1 MVQRC
6 IYFRYFAGLALGL
19 CLVAWAGCVQG
30 PSEAKSPLVASG
42 FGQALDQVDTA
53 TIDACMVCHST
64 REMQRGPVLDGLPEW
79 YLADQLRKFK
89 SGQRGKNAA
98 NRAEALMGVAMAKV
112 ETEAQLAALARHFAG
127 RKPKPSIRVIRGDAV
142 AGKTLYV
149 IRCVSCHGA
158 RGEGKPE
165 IQSPPV
171 NVQEDWFLLDQLRK
185 YANGQRSVHPSDAGG
200 VMMKAA
206 AANLSLNDLRNM
218 VAYIAK
224 DLTVTPLLQKVGP
237 RKK

>member
-1 MVQRC
+1 MVRRWFLLRHC
-6 IYFRYFAGLALGL
+6 AGLASGL
-19 CLVAWAGCVQG
+19 WLVAGAGCVQG
-30 PSEAKSPLVASG
+30 PSEAESLLVAS
-42 FGQALDQVDTA
+42 ALGQVDTA

-112 ETEAQLAALARHFAG
+112 ETEVQLAGLARHFAG
-127 RKPKPSIRVIRGDAV
+127 RKPKPSIRVVRGNIPVGRAH
-142 AGKTLYV
+142 YV
-149 IRCVSCHGA
+149 TRCVSCHGA

-165 IQSPPV
+165 IKSPPV

-185 YANGQRSVHPSDAGG
+185 YAN
-200 VMMKAA
+200 
-206 AANLSLNDLRNM
+206 
-218 VAYIAK
+218 
-224 DLTVTPLLQKVGP
+224 
-237 RKK
+237 

>member
-6 IYFRYFAGLALGL
+6 IYFRYCAGLALGL
-19 CLVAWAGCVQG
+19 WLVAWVGCVQG
-30 PSEAKSPLVASG
+30 PSEAESPIVASA

-79 YLADQLRKFK
+79 YLAEQLRNFK
-89 SGQRGKNAA
+89 SGHRGKNPA
-98 NRAEALMGVAMAKV
+98 NRAEALMGTAMAKV

-127 RKPKPSIRVIRGDAV
+127 RKPQPYIRVVRGNIAIGR
-142 AGKTLYV
+142 AHYAT
-149 IRCVSCHGA
+149 RCASCHGA
-158 RGEGKPE
+158 KGEGKPE
-165 IQSPPV
+165 IKSPPV

-185 YANGQRSVHPSDAGG
+185 YANGQRSVHPSDTGG
-200 VMMKAA
+200 VMMKGA
-206 AANLSLNDLRNM
+206 AANLSLNDLRNT
-218 VAYIAK
+218 VAYISK

-237 RKK
+237 PKK

>member
-1 MVQRC
+1 
-6 IYFRYFAGLALGL
+6 
-19 CLVAWAGCVQG
+19 
-30 PSEAKSPLVASG
+30 
-42 FGQALDQVDTA
+42 
-53 TIDACMVCHST
+53 
-64 REMQRGPVLDGLPEW
+64 MQRGPVLDGLPEW
-79 YLADQLRKFK
+79 YLADQLKKFK

-112 ETEAQLAALARHFAG
+112 ETEVQLAGLARHFAG
-127 RKPKPSIRVIRGDAV
+127 RKPKPSIRVVRGNIPVGRAH
-142 AGKTLYV
+142 YV
-149 IRCVSCHGA
+149 TRCVSCHGA

-200 VMMKAA
+200 VMTKAA
-206 AANLSLNDLRNM
+206 ASNLSLNDLRNM

-237 RKK
+237 PKK

>member
-1 MVQRC
+1 MVRRWFLLRHC
-6 IYFRYFAGLALGL
+6 AGLASGL
-19 CLVAWAGCVQG
+19 WLVAGAGCVQG
-30 PSEAKSPLVASG
+30 PSEAESLLVAS
-42 FGQALDQVDTA
+42 ALGQVDTA

-89 SGQRGKNAA
+89 SGYRGKNAA

-112 ETEAQLAALARHFAG
+112 GTDEQLADLTRHFSK
-127 RKPKPSIRVIRGDAV
+127 RKPKPFIRVVRGDIPVGRAHY
-142 AGKTLYV
+142 AT
-149 IRCVSCHGA
+149 RCASCHGTK
-158 RGEGKPE
+158 GEGKPE

-185 YANGQRSVHPSDAGG
+185 YANGQRTVHPSDAGG
-200 VMMKAA
+200 VLMKAA
-206 AANLSLNDLRNM
+206 AAALSPDDLRSG

-224 DLTVTPLLQKVGP
+224 DLTMTPPLQKVGP
-237 RKK
+237 PKK